1 MPGEFRPEEI
11 LRILEKHRVQYVVIG
26 GIAAPLHGSPHVT
39 SDIDIT
45 PERGVKNLQRLSAA
59 LTELNARIRVEGEP
73 QGFKFNHDVDS
84 LSWMEVLNLIT
95 DWGALDLSFTPAG
108 TRGYSDLRRDAVE
121 IEVMGVHTTVA
132 SLADVV
138 RSKEAAGRPKDL
150 LVLPTLRRLLEEPT
164 RRPSDPG

>member
-11 LRILEKHRVQYVVIG
+11 LRVLEKHGVQYVVIG
-26 GIAAPLHGSPHVT
+26 GIAATLHGSPHVT
-39 SDIDIT
+39 TDVDIT
-45 PERGVKNLQRLSAA
+45 PERGRKNLERLSAG

-73 QGFKFNHDVDS
+73 GGFKFNQNADS
-84 LSWMEVLNLIT
+84 LGWMEVFNLIT

-108 TRGYSDLRRDAVE
+108 TRGYEDLRRDAVD
-121 IEVMGVHTTVA
+121 IEVLGVHTTVA

-150 LVLPTLRRLLEEPT
+150 LVLPTLRRLLEEQ
-164 RRPSDPG
+164 RS